1 MQLYRCYFYLKKKGL
16 TSWWH
21 HMCFFTLG
29 TYDRKIGEISE
40 EKCTFL
46 AWKFINEFSSDF
58 SDSQKNVSN
67 FFFLKLVWNKFFIFG
82 GAYNRTH
89 FCTALMIRMPTFC
102 AIFIMFR
109 DILALPFGWPKNSGK
124 KSFASHAIC
133 VLLSQGQKKM
143 AENHPSSSSVFC
155 RLQKMM
161 MIKGLSSAL
170 LIVY

>member
-1 MQLYRCYFYLKKKGL
+1 MTEKLVKSLRKNALFLLGNSLMNFLPTFQTPKK
-16 TSWWH
+16 
-21 HMCFFTLG
+21 MFP
-29 TYDRKIGEISE
+29 I
-40 EKCTFL
+40 
-46 AWKFINEFSSDF
+46 
-58 SDSQKNVSN
+58 

-109 DILALPFGWPKNSGK
+109 DILALPFWWPKNSEK

-143 AENHPSSSSVFC
+143 AENHPSSSVFC